1 MRSIRSIVIALLA
14 AGLAVAGCGGGQPDQ
29 PTTNA
34 AAPTGGATTVAPTT
48 APPSSRP
55 PATQPV
61 PDGGVQSWGTG
72 PKQADA
78 LPITD
83 EIYNVRS
90 AGHDA
95 YDRVV
100 FDLNGLGRPGY
111 LVRYVPQVH
120 SDPSDQPIHVAG
132 GAALQVTVQAPDFSG
147 SGHQPGRAPWR
158 LLLALPATTA
168 AAGYLQAR
176 MRFCFD
182 YGFRGVYNF
191 EALGHT
197 ERVAAEQAR
206 AQDRRRALVV
216 ALASVAIGL
225 AVALLAMLL

>member
-34 AAPTGGATTVAPTT
+34 AAPTGSVTTVAPTT
-48 APPSSRP
+48 APPSSRQ
-55 PATQPV
+55 PATRPV

-120 SDPSDQPIHVAG
+120 ADPSDQPIHVAG
-132 GAALQVTVQAPDFSG
+132 GAALQVTVQAPDFRG
-147 SGHQPGRAPWR
+147 SGHQPGRAPWQLGQR
-158 LLLALPATTA
+158 LAGGQTSLREVRFAGSFEHVTT
-168 AAGYLQAR
+168 
-176 MRFCFD
+176 F
-182 YGFRGVYNF
+182 
-191 EALGHT
+191 ALGVSSKRPF
-197 ERVAAEQAR
+197 RV
-206 AQDRRRALVV
+206 LVLPDSGNHV
-216 ALASVAIGL
+216 TRL
-225 AVALLAMLL
+225 AVDVAR

>member
-34 AAPTGGATTVAPTT
+34 AAPTGGATTVVAPTT

-90 AGHDA
+90 ACHDA

-147 SGHQPGRAPWR
+147 SGHQPGRAPWQLGQR
-158 LLLALPATTA
+158 LAGGQTTLREVRF
-168 AAGYLQAR
+168 AGS
-176 MRFCFD
+176 
-182 YGFRGVYNF
+182 F
-191 EALGHT
+191 EHVTTFALGVSSKRPF
-197 ERVAAEQAR
+197 RV
-206 AQDRRRALVV
+206 LVLSDSANHV
-216 ALASVAIGL
+216 TRL
-225 AVALLAMLL
+225 AVDVAR